1 MQSLDVGCVCILVNE
16 EEEGDRDA
24 ALECLPETLSKAS
37 VGKKKKNRVRIPD
50 NHWSGSENET
60 LKETAEKIVED
71 ENKTLQTHKDET
83 LTMKKRSAQRKTGA
97 GSSSSSLLNDQI
109 TNKKPEAIISPN
121 KRKLPA
127 EDPENG

>member
-16 EEEGDRDA
+16 EEGGRDA
-24 ALECLPETLSKAS
+24 ALDCLAETLSKAS
-37 VGKKKKNRVRIPD
+37 VGKKKKNRGKTPD

-83 LTMKKRSAQRKTGA
+83 LTMKKRSAQKKTGA
-97 GSSSSSLLNDQI
+97 GSSSSSLLNDQ
-109 TNKKPEAIISPN
+109 TTSKKPEAMSSPN

-127 EDPENG
+127 DDPENG